1 MHACLH
7 PLRLQ
12 DVAGDGGRR
21 DTQVGDVHTGG
32 RETRD
37 DRALDHAARVRRRA
51 ARDDA
56 VAATQRCSER
66 GGEPDRGLR
75 REVDVDEP
83 DRAVASERRGCRPRL
98 PHDALVD
105 LRARLDLLERIH
117 AHAGEDA
124 RLRPDRDLV
133 ADRDSFVD
141 ADVVAHVA
149 AAADDRTLDH
159 RAAPQV
165 RAGVDHAALDA
176 GPLPHDHPARE
187 HRVRADRRA
196 GCDPAVCADER
207 GADDAVDLLDVDFLA
222 HPHVA
227 AQLQPGHVEPDPAVE
242 RVEVRLAELLEV
254 ADVLPVAV
262 ENMPVDR
269 APHLEQQGEQ
279 LLGEVVRPVGGDV
292 TKHLGLEHVDAR
304 VDRVREDLAPR
315 GLLEEAFD
323 LPLLV
328 GHDDPELERVVDR
341 LETDR
346 HRGALLPMGSDERR
360 EVDVAEC
367 VARDHE
373 EGVVETLLGELHRAR
388 GAEGLFLDGVVDV
401 HVERLAAAEV
411 RADGLRHEGERDD
424 DLVHL
429 VPAQQIEDV
438 LHARLADDRHHGLRL
453 VGRQRA

>member
-1 MHACLH
+1 
-7 PLRLQ
+7 
-12 DVAGDGGRR
+12 
-21 DTQVGDVHTGG
+21 
-32 RETRD
+32 
-37 DRALDHAARVRRRA
+37 
-51 ARDDA
+51 
-56 VAATQRCSER
+56 
-66 GGEPDRGLR
+66 
-75 REVDVDEP
+75 
-83 DRAVASERRGCRPRL
+83 
-98 PHDALVD
+98 
-105 LRARLDLLERIH
+105 
-117 AHAGEDA
+117 
-124 RLRPDRDLV
+124 
-133 ADRDSFVD
+133 
-141 ADVVAHVA
+141 
-149 AAADDRTLDH
+149 
-159 RAAPQV
+159 
-165 RAGVDHAALDA
+165 
-176 GPLPHDHPARE
+176 
-187 HRVRADRRA
+187 
-196 GCDPAVCADER
+196 
-207 GADDAVDLLDVDFLA
+207 
-222 HPHVA
+222 
-227 AQLQPGHVEPDPAVE
+227 
-242 RVEVRLAELLEV
+242 
-254 ADVLPVAV
+254 
-262 ENMPVDR
+262 MPVDR

-315 GLLEEAFD
+315 RLLEEAFD
-323 LPLLV
+323 SPLLV

-341 LETDR
+341 LEADR
-346 HRGALLPMGSDERR
+346 HRGALLPMRGDERR